1 MLLCIP
7 STGVSLFGRRSALER
22 RALFAN
28 NCSPPNALC
37 FPNGFTPVI
46 TQYIDI
52 MFKRN
57 LNRSI
62 SFVIM
67 YYVTFL
73 RSLRVVVGLGACA
86 HDFVKM
92 DVMFSFHAPNICIMY
107 TPVAKLNYLHS
118 CTRTCTCTRT
128 HVYQFRSPVILIF
141 P

>member
-1 MLLCIP
+1 MHTQHRRESVREAQCIGAASIVCEQLLAPQCIVL
-7 STGVSLFGRRSALER
+7 SER
-22 RALFAN
+22 IYA
-28 NCSPPNALC
+28 
-37 FPNGFTPVI
+37 GD